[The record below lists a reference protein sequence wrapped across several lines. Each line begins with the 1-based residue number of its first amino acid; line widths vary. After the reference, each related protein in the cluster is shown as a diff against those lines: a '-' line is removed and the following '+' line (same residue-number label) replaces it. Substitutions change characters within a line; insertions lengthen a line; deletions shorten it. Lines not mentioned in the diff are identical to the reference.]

1 MGTPDKLDEAHQL
14 LVDGVTALVSG
25 EQWQAML
32 EATARF
38 HSYSPNN
45 VLLLMLQGAEGRVA
59 GYRTWQRI
67 PARDGGMC
75 QVAKGARALRIL
87 APMVGRPPAP
97 DDGDKR
103 EPGATPEREPGPK
116 RLYGFRVV
124 SVFDES
130 QLVSPPAIEEVAP
143 TLLEGHGPA
152 GVYDALAAQ
161 VVAAGFEVTHDP
173 AIAPANG
180 TTNYLTRIV
189 TLREGMSPAQRCKT
203 MAHELAHVRLHDP
216 SGPGAPLPRSQKEV
230 EAESVAWLVTHHA
243 GLVADGY
250 SFPYVALWSGGQ
262 VERVRAVIDR
272 AVPTARSIT
281 ASLDQT
287 LARPLALTPAK
298 ATPATAVPG
307 GRGGIAAPGR
317 ELLAGQAAGGP
328 GLADPPGSE
337 PKGQTPEE
345 SPDVVFARSV
355 TRRRQKP
362 PRLEPPGLGLS

>member
-1 MGTPDKLDEAHQL
+1 
-14 LVDGVTALVSG
+14 
-25 EQWQAML
+25 ML

-38 HSYSPNN
+38 HTYSPNN

-87 APMVGRPPAP
+87 APMVGRTPAA

-103 EPGATPEREPGPK
+103 EPGATPERGPGPK

-130 QLVSPPAIEEVAP
+130 QLVGPPAIEEVAP

-161 VVAAGFEVTHDP
+161 VVAAGFEVAHDA

-230 EAESVAWLVTHHA
+230 EAESVAWLVTRHA
-243 GLVADGY
+243 GLAADGY
-250 SFPYVALWSGGQ
+250 SFPYVAHWSGGQ

-281 ASLDQT
+281 ASLDQI
-287 LARPLALTPAK
+287 LARPQALTPANVV
-298 ATPATAVPG
+298 AATAEPG
-307 GRGGIAAPGR
+307 QRGGIAAPGR
-317 ELLAGQAAGGP
+317 ELAGQAAGRP
-328 GLADPPGSE
+328 GLADPPGLD
-337 PKGQTPEE
+337 PKGQTTEE
-345 SPDVVFARSV
+345 PPDVVFARSV
-355 TRRRQKP
+355 TRRCQKP
-362 PRLEPPGLGLS
+362 PRVELPGLGLS